1 MSGLCPLFDEAASI
15 NSNSKQR
22 RLIMKKLFSLLLILS
37 LVHATSYLSV
47 VSAKSS
53 SEEEARLAEKVKS
66 GIARLGT
73 GTDARVKL
81 KLRDGRKIE
90 GYISQISDESFE
102 VMNAKTN
109 TATTVLY
116 PQVKQVK
123 GNNLSS
129 GVKFAIGAAVVV
141 VLLLIL
147 FHGNHDF

>member
-1 MSGLCPLFDEAASI
+1 
-15 NSNSKQR
+15 
-22 RLIMKKLFSLLLILS
+22 MKKLFSLLLILL
-37 LVHATSYLSV
+37 LVHTPSYLSA
-47 VSAKSS
+47 VSAKSP
-53 SEEEARLAEKVKS
+53 SEKEARLTEKVKA

-73 GTDARVKL
+73 GPEARIKL
-81 KLRDGRKIE
+81 KLRDGRRVE
-90 GYISQISDESFE
+90 GYISQINESAFV
-102 VMNAKTN
+102 VMDTKTN
-109 TATTVLY
+109 TATTVSY